1 MEVLNRNLQLQDRS
15 ENIRNLNII
24 PIKFDLKDIKKHFD
38 EAISLIDSQFAIY
51 DNITQKGKVSE
62 GELILRS
69 QLVLAEAALDFFI
82 HEMSKYGMYHMFMNL
97 WEKSQKYDN
106 FTIPMNVV
114 EDIIEKDNSNDCFF
128 KFLNE
133 RFSREV
139 YLSEESMKDQLN
151 LVGINFPSVM
161 EKAFPEKNQQESLE
175 KGKNIIKDLFR
186 RRNEIAH
193 QMDRNHSSAQQGNID
208 KMYVDECLQNIK
220 KIACAIIEIA
230 IQNDQQSEQEQKD
243 N

>member
-1 MEVLNRNLQLQDRS
+1 
-15 ENIRNLNII
+15 
-24 PIKFDLKDIKKHFD
+24 
-38 EAISLIDSQFAIY
+38 
-51 DNITQKGKVSE
+51 
-62 GELILRS
+62 
-69 QLVLAEAALDFFI
+69 
-82 HEMSKYGMYHMFMNL
+82 
-97 WEKSQKYDN
+97 
-106 FTIPMNVV
+106 MNVV

-161 EKAFPEKNQQESLE
+161 EKAFPEKHQQESLE

-230 IQNDQQSEQEQKD
+230 IQNDQQSEQEQED